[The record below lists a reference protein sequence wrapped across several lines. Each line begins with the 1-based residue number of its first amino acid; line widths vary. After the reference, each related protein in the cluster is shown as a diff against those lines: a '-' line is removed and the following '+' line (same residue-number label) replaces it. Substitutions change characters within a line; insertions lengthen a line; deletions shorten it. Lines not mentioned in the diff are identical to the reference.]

1 MRPYFF
7 ALCLFFSCAALHGVS
22 CTNSSGTIT
31 QTTDTARTTTALPPP
46 AWFLGASG
54 DTADVAGTTT
64 PQAGLVLMG
73 GSTDVDEAMRW
84 MLERAGG
91 GDVVIIR
98 ATGST
103 GYNDYLFALGAK
115 VNSVETLRINSRA
128 FANDPAVE
136 RRLRNAEM
144 VFIAGGDQADYVNFW
159 RGTRVQEALNYLANV
174 KKIPIGGTSAGCA
187 ILGRTYFSALQGTIR
202 SEPAL
207 TNPYDALVTLSRND
221 FLSMPFMEN
230 TISDTHYNNPVR
242 VGRHLAF
249 MARMVQDSSIS
260 PAQMRGI
267 GVEER
272 TAVAIAADGKATV
285 FGSSEAYFLQ
295 GSSAQA
301 TPEICRPGMPLTWDR
316 NNQAV
321 RGYVILGSRQGN
333 GSFNL
338 ATWANASAT
347 GGTWHDYWVVNGIN
361 SER

>member
-1 MRPYFF
+1 MKSRFLAPCICLWF
-7 ALCLFFSCAALHGVS
+7 ALFPLLSCG
-22 CTNSSGTIT
+22 NSGGTST
-31 QTTDTARTTTALPPP
+31 QTTDTTRTTTAPPLP
-46 AWFLGASG
+46 AWFLGAAG
-54 DTADVAGTTT
+54 DTADVAGTN
-64 PQAGLVLMG
+64 PQAGIVLMG
-73 GSTDVDEAMRW
+73 GSTDVDDAMRW

-103 GYNDYLFALGAK
+103 GYNEYLFTLGAK

-128 FANDPAVE
+128 IANDPAVE

-187 ILGRTYFSALQGTIR
+187 ILGHTYFSALQGTIR

-207 TNPYDALVTLSRND
+207 ANPYDPLVTLHRND
-221 FLSMPFMEN
+221 FLTMPFLDN
-230 TISDTHYNNPVR
+230 TITDTHYNNPVR
-242 VGRHLAF
+242 VGRHLTF

-272 TAVAIAADGKATV
+272 TAVAIAADGKAIV
-285 FGSSEAYFLQ
+285 FGASEAYFLQ
-295 GSSAQA
+295 GASALA
-301 TPEICRPGMPLTWDR
+301 TPEVCRAGMPLTWDR
-316 NNQAV
+316 NRQAV
-321 RGYVILGSRQGN
+321 RGYVILGSRTGN

-338 ATWANASAT
+338 ATWADASAS
-347 GGTWHDYWVVNGIN
+347 GGTWRTYWVTSGVVN
-361 SER
+361 ER